1 MVIAI
6 IFLLNSSFADS
17 LYKNGDYFR
26 AISEYK
32 REIFYGRRNPE
43 IYARIARSYYKLGKQ
58 EDALKW
64 FGKAYF
70 YDSTYKFEYACILAI
85 DKKFNEMKW
94 LHLNGSLQE
103 KKLKE
108 IVESGGKEG
117 SYWKLSF
124 FIPGSGQML
133 SGHIREGLF
142 SLLWNSACLYLM
154 YDRVK
159 KRDIIGGIFA
169 FNYFLRFYSGNI
181 LSSKHYE
188 KEKRIRRLEEK
199 LKKLYY
205 VSEEK

>member
-6 IFLLNSSFADS
+6 VFLLNSFFADS
-17 LYKNGDYFR
+17 LYKTGDYFR

-43 IYARIARSYYKLGKQ
+43 IYVRIARSYYELGEK

-64 FGKAYF
+64 FGRAYF

-85 DKKFNEMKW
+85 DKKFDEVKW
-94 LHLNGSLQE
+94 LHLDDSIQE
-103 KKLKE
+103 RKLKE
-108 IVESGGKEG
+108 IIENGKREK

-124 FIPGSGQML
+124 LIPGSGQML
-133 SGHIREGLF
+133 SGHTREGFF
-142 SLLWNSACLYLM
+142 SLLWNFTCLYLM

-169 FNYFLRFYSGNI
+169 LNYFLRFYSGNI

-188 KEKRIRRLEEK
+188 REKRIRKLEER

-205 VSEEK
+205 ISEE